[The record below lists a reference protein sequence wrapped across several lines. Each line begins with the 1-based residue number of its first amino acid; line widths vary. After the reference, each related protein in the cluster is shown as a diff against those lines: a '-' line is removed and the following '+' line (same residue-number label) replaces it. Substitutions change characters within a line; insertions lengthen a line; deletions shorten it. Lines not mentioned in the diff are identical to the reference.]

1 MRTDHTPPSR
11 TGPDSAVAAR
21 GFTLIELMVTIGLI
35 GLLIAILLP
44 ALRGAMASARGF
56 RCQMSQRSV
65 AFDFSVFADET
76 LHGDRGNDR
85 YIGGERFTLETF
97 QESEYGVDEFWR
109 WNGVTTVT
117 TPDDSGWDPL
127 RCPEVTDPIV
137 LRANSPCSNGA
148 VSPPAS
154 VSYAFNLRLHR
165 AEVELMPGAWGLRP
179 LDLDARVLD
188 LGDVPLLIDADGA
201 EATRLG
207 VTAIY
212 TAPAAGSRGPL
223 ADDAFWF
230 PSSRHNGST
239 NIAFIDGHV
248 ASTRSPA
255 DEAGWAVTPGFR
267 RP

>member
-1 MRTDHTPPSR
+1 MTVGPRPSCFR
-11 TGPDSAVAAR
+11 PITARSVR
-21 GFTLIELMVTIGLI
+21 GFTLVELLVTIGVI

-44 ALRGAMASARGF
+44 ALGGAMSSARRF

-85 YIGGERFTLETF
+85 YIGAGRFTIETF

-127 RCPEVTDPIV
+127 RCPEVTEPMV
-137 LRANSPCSNGA
+137 LRSNSPCSGGA
-148 VSPPAS
+148 ISPPSS

-165 AEVELMPGAWGLRP
+165 REVEVFPGAWGLRP
-179 LDLDARVLD
+179 VELDERVLD
-188 LGDVPLLIDADGA
+188 YSDVPLLIDADGA

-207 VTAIY
+207 VTPIY
-212 TAPAAGSRGPL
+212 TAPAAGSSGPL
-223 ADDAFWF
+223 AGDAFWF
-230 PSSRHNGST
+230 PSSRHHGST

-248 ASTRSPA
+248 VATKTPA
-255 DEAGWAVTPGFR
+255 DIPGWAVDPGLR